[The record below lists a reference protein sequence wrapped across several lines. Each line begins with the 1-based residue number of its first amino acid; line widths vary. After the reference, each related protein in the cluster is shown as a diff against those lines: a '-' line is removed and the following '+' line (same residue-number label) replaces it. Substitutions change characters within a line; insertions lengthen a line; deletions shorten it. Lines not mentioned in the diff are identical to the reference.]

1 MSRVLVV
8 WCPDWPAMV
17 PVADLPA
24 DSPLAVL
31 AAGVVL
37 ACTPA
42 ARADGV
48 RRGMRR
54 RDAQSRCPDLVLADH
69 DPVADAKAFEP
80 VLTTLEELGVAVAP
94 IRPGLVAM
102 AVPARYHGGE
112 AEGAAAITQALVE
125 SVGVW
130 DVRCGVADGVFAAEQ
145 AARQAPVQECVVV
158 PAGGSAAFLRPQSVE
173 VFDDPTFTGLLHRLG
188 LHTLGSFA
196 DLPAADVHTRFGA
209 AGAARHRLAR
219 GAETTALSRR
229 AIPPDLH
236 QQVAFEPA
244 VDSAETVAFSVRR
257 AAEAFVGRIADQ
269 GAVCS
274 AVRIGF
280 AGSSRVHSRLWR
292 HPRWFGPADLVDRVR
307 WQADALGEPVV
318 EVTFVPEVLESA
330 GDHAEALFG
339 GGVDERVE
347 RGIARVQ
354 SMVGP
359 DSVQSIGVQGGRSP
373 GDRRLTATW
382 GEQAVVAY
390 DATRPWPGSI
400 PAPAP
405 ATVLPSPAPAQVVGH
420 EGQPVLVSGRGALV
434 GEPARVRIAD
444 AWHRVQAWAGPWPV
458 DERWWDEHA
467 ARRIARFQVVGVDGS
482 AWLMVVENGSWWLEA
497 VYD

>member
-1 MSRVLVV
+1 MTRVLVA

-17 PVADLPA
+17 PAADLPA
-24 DSPLAVL
+24 GAPLAVL

-69 DPVADAKAFEP
+69 DPAVDGQAFEP
-80 VLTTLEELGVAVAP
+80 VLTTIEELGVGVAP

-102 AVPARYHGGE
+102 ALPARYHGGE
-112 AEGAAAITQALVE
+112 VEAAAAVTEALVE
-125 SVGVW
+125 SAGVW

-145 AARQAPVQECVVV
+145 AARQAPVQDCVVV
-158 PAGGSAAFLRPQSVE
+158 PAGGSPAFLRTLSVD
-173 VFDDPTFTGLLHRLG
+173 VFDDAEFAGLLHRLG
-188 LHTLGSFA
+188 LRTLGSFA
-196 DLPAADVHTRFGA
+196 DLPAADVHTRFGT
-209 AGAARHRLAR
+209 AGALRHRLAR
-219 GAETTALSRR
+219 GAESTALSRR
-229 AIPPDLH
+229 AIPPELE
-236 QQVAFEPA
+236 QRVAFEPPLE
-244 VDSAETVAFSVRR
+244 SAETVAFSVRR
-257 AAEAFVGRIADQ
+257 AAETFVSVIADH

-274 AVRIGF
+274 AVRIEF
-280 AGSSRVHSRLWR
+280 AGHSLVHSRLWR
-292 HPRWFGPADLVDRVR
+292 HPRWFGASDLVDRVR
-307 WQADALGEPVV
+307 WQADALGEPVI
-318 EVTFVPEVLESA
+318 EVTFVPDVLEAA
-330 GDHAEALFG
+330 GDHADALFG

-359 DSVQSIGVQGGRSP
+359 DSVQSVGLQGGRSP

-382 GEQAVVAY
+382 GERPVVAF
-390 DATRPWPGSI
+390 DPSRPWPGSI

-405 ATVLPSPAPAQVVGH
+405 ATVLPAPSPAHVVGA
-420 EGQPVLVSGRGALV
+420 EGQPIHVSGRGALI
-434 GEPARVRIAD
+434 GEPAQVRIAD
-444 AWHRVQAWAGPWPV
+444 QWHRIQAWAGPWPV

-482 AWLMVVENGSWWLEA
+482 AWLMVVENGAWWLEA